1 MDSEP
6 PDLWPPRPRLADLLG
21 RYDGFLLDAYG
32 VLVDKERALPGAAD
46 FLARLDAA
54 GRPWLVVS
62 NAASRLPE
70 TLSAEFAALGVRVPP
85 DRLLTSG
92 GLLVDYFQTQGLTGA
107 RCAVLG
113 PPESHRYVERA
124 GGVVLPLADATD
136 FDALIVAD
144 QKDVHFPDDLNRLVS
159 ALLGQLDASRPAPA
173 LLLLNP
179 DLIYP
184 AGPERYG
191 ITAGAIAALLEAVLA
206 ERYPGRA
213 PTFLRLGKP
222 NRPLFDAG
230 RARLLGRPGS
240 GRVLMIGDQL
250 GTDIRGAA
258 AAGIDSLLV
267 GTGLGAGG
275 DPARWPVR
283 PDWYLPTLAHC
294 LGREHPVGACSPAQ
308 ANEEDRK
315 GTQR

>member
-1 MDSEP
+1 MDPEP
-6 PDLWPPRPRLADLLG
+6 PDPWPPRPRLAELLA

-46 FLARLDAA
+46 FLARLDAV
-54 GRPWLVVS
+54 GRPWLVIS

-70 TLSAEFAALGVRVPP
+70 TLSAEFAALGVTVPAE
-85 DRLLTSG
+85 RLLTSG
-92 GLLVDYFQTQGLTGA
+92 GLLVDYFRTHRLTGA

-113 PPESHRYVERA
+113 PPESHRYVAQA
-124 GGVVLPLADATD
+124 GGVVVPLADVAD
-136 FDALIVAD
+136 FDALIIAD
-144 QKDVHFPDDLNRLVS
+144 QKAIRFPEDCNRVLSV
-159 ALLGQLDASRPAPA
+159 LLGRLDAGEPAPA
-173 LLLLNP
+173 LLLCNP

-184 AGPERYG
+184 AGPGRFG
-191 ITAGAIAALLEAVLA
+191 ITAGAIAALFEAVLA
-206 ERYPGRA
+206 ERYPARP
-213 PTFLRLGKP
+213 PTFHRLGKP

-230 RARLLGRPGS
+230 RARLLGRPGD

-294 LGREHPVGACSPAQ
+294 LGGRVRNQ
-308 ANEEDRK
+308 
-315 GTQR
+315 